1 MYKRQS
7 LLLCSLA
14 LTTIVIPATAFA
26 ESIDEKIQQ
35 KNSEISNL
43 KDQQSDVQTQ
53 IASLES
59 TITDI
64 LDEGQELKD
73 QQTALETKSAE
84 LKQEIEDLNQRIEKR
99 SEAITNQA
107 RDVQVNGQS
116 TTIMD
121 AVLNA
126 ESFSDAIGRIYAV
139 STIVNAN
146 NDLVNQQKADK
157 ESVVAKQA
165 ENEEKLQEIEDTKA
179 ELEVKKQDLVSK
191 QADLTVLKTSL
202 ELEQENAEGSKAV
215 LEQQKAAAE
224 AEQARIAAEQKAAA
238 EKAAQEKVAQEK
250 AAQEAQASSSASS
263 ETAPSSEVA
272 DTTPVADTTQN
283 TEQST
288 APETGSG
295 TGSSSNNNTG
305 TGNTGG
311 SAGGSTG
318 TPSTSSDVTL
328 NALNSL
334 RTSLGLNPVSWDA
347 GLAATAAARAATIN
361 SNGWQI
367 PSDHWSRGDEVIAMM
382 WGAGNSVIMAW
393 YNETGMTTA
402 TGSGHRDWEINPAT
416 TRVGFG
422 YSGDVIVGHSA

>member
-1 MYKRQS
+1 MKKRIFAS

-14 LTTIVIPATAFA
+14 LTTIVIPGTAFA

-35 KNSEISNL
+35 KDSEISNI
-43 KDQQSDVQTQ
+43 KGQQSDVQTQ

-64 LDEGQELKD
+64 LDEGQELKE
-73 QQTALETKSAE
+73 QQTTLETKSTE
-84 LKQEIEDLNQRIEKR
+84 LKQEIEDLNLRIEKR
-99 SEAITNQA
+99 SEAIKNQA

-126 ESFSDAIGRIYAV
+126 ESITDAIGRIYAV

-157 ESVVAKQA
+157 ESVVAKQT

-202 ELEQENAEGSKAV
+202 ELEQENAEGSKAA
-215 LEQQKAAAE
+215 LLQQKADAE
-224 AEQARIAAEQKAAA
+224 AEQARIAAEQKAAT
-238 EKAAQEKVAQEK
+238 EKAAQEK
-250 AAQEAQASSSASS
+250 AAQAEQAASSSSSEASASS
-263 ETAPSSEVA
+263 ETAN
-272 DTTPVADTTQN
+272 TTTSTESTQN

-288 APETGSG
+288 ATDTGSSAGSSSSNSG
-295 TGSSSNNNTG
+295 TGS
-305 TGNTGG
+305 TGG
-311 SAGGSTG
+311 SSGGSTG
-318 TPSTSSDVTL
+318 TPSTSSDATL

-334 RTSLGLNPVSWDA
+334 RTSLGLSAVSWDA
-347 GLAATAAARAATIN
+347 GLAASAAARAAVIEG
-361 SNGWQI
+361 NGWQI
-367 PSDHWSRGDEVIAMM
+367 PSDHWSRGDEVIAIM
-382 WGAGNSVIMAW
+382 WAPGNSVIMAW
-393 YNETGMTTA
+393 YNETGMSTA
-402 TGSGHRDWEINPAT
+402 TGSGHRDWEINPTT

-422 YSGDVIVGHSA
+422 YSGSTIVGHSA

>member
-1 MYKRQS
+1 MKKRIFAS

-14 LTTIVIPATAFA
+14 LTTIVIPGTAFA

-35 KNSEISNL
+35 KDSEISNL
-43 KDQQSDVQTQ
+43 KNQQSDVQSQ

-59 TITDI
+59 TITGI
-64 LDEGQELKD
+64 LDEGQELRE
-73 QQTALETKSAE
+73 QQTTLENKSAE

-99 SEAITNQA
+99 SEAIKSQA

-126 ESFSDAIGRIYAV
+126 ESISDAIGRIYAV

-157 ESVVAKQA
+157 ESVVAKQT

-202 ELEQENAEGSKAV
+202 ALDQENAEGSKSA
-215 LEQQKAAAE
+215 LLQQKADAE

-238 EKAAQEKVAQEK
+238 EKAAQEK
-250 AAQEAQASSSASS
+250 AAQETAAASSSSSETTASS
-263 ETAPSSEVA
+263 ETA
-272 DTTPVADTTQN
+272 DTTTATDATQN
-283 TEQST
+283 TDQST
-288 APETGSG
+288 APETGAGSS
-295 TGSSSNNNTG
+295 TDSSSNNNSG
-305 TGNTGG
+305 TGSTGG
-311 SAGGSTG
+311 SSGGNTV
-318 TPSTSSDVTL
+318 TPPTSADPTL
-328 NALNSL
+328 NALNAL
-334 RTSLGLNPVSWDA
+334 RTSLGLSAVSWDA
-347 GLAATAAARAATIN
+347 GLAATATARAAVVEG
-361 SNGWQI
+361 NGWQI
-367 PSDHWSRGDEVIAMM
+367 PSDHWSRGDEVIAIM
-382 WGAGNSVIMAW
+382 WAPGNSVIMAW

-402 TGSGHRDWEINPAT
+402 TGSGHRDWEINPT
-416 TRVGFG
+416 ITRVGFG
-422 YSGDVIVGHSA
+422 YSGSTIVGHSA